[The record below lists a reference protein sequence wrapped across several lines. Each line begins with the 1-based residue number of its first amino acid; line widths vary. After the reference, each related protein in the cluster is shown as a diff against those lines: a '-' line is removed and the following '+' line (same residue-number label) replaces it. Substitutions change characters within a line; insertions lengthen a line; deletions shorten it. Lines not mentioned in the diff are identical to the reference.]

1 MGATFKL
8 LIKTDEQ
15 MPNGEV
21 LFLIRQKL
29 LKRMPK
35 LKKQLGNYVPKSCT
49 VCFELGS
56 KKQYFEK
63 SDYLLFAHQI
73 AKMFGT
79 ECRWHTET
87 LIPVFGVRP
96 NLIIH
101 ITLTDEG

>member
-73 AKMFGT
+73 AQAFGV
-79 ECRWHTET
+79 ECRWHEQK
-87 LIPVFGVRP
+87 LIPIYGLRS
-96 NLIIH
+96 NLIIYV
-101 ITLTDEG
+101 TLTNEG